1 MDEPTIDE
9 QVVIGGCETDD
20 GLNGGGG
27 GGGDGTANKEV
38 KTENIAFD
46 ENISENAPPRPVRAN
61 RASRNSGGGGLS
73 MATKSNLTPAKKS
86 NKRPVVHIDTH
97 WSSDEE
103 EFAGFDVSSGMCFL
117 FCIIRNIGIYIFITN
132 RQINTNG
139 KRSKKNHCRIW
150 NRRTVVIRSKPK
162 LT

>member
-9 QVVIGGCETDD
+9 QVVIGETDD
-20 GLNGGGG
+20 GGLNGGGG
-27 GGGDGTANKEV
+27 GGDGTTTNKEV

-46 ENISENAPPRPVRAN
+46 ENISENAQPPPPRPVRAN
-61 RASRNSGGGGLS
+61 RASRNSGGGGGLS

-103 EFAGFDVSSGMCFL
+103 EFAGFDVSSGMFVFFL
-117 FCIIRNIGIYIFITN
+117 FSIATLEFIFFITN
-132 RQINTNG
+132 RH
-139 KRSKKNHCRIW
+139 R
-150 NRRTVVIRSKPK
+150 
-162 LT
+162 